1 MIQVFMLEK
10 IKKNIYVL
18 ILHFK
23 NISSIFAVRKI
34 RRNKRAGL
42 NIKYFNNK
50 KWQIINLH

>member
-1 MIQVFMLEK
+1 M
-10 IKKNIYVL
+10 
-18 ILHFK
+18 HFK